1 MTELN
6 PKSKQLDFSGVPGSI
21 ILTVALPVLV
31 LFLYLLSNDDY
42 HLVQVSLDFEA
53 VKNIVK
59 NQIIDN
65 WRDCF
70 FNYNC
75 WIAYCSWFFGLA
87 VMDLIIPG
95 KWMQGVQLR
104 DGSKLWYLINGKEL
118 SLALITV
125 LLGRIYY
132 IGDFNLPELAF
143 LYENILP
150 LIVTTWEFSIILAT
164 FCYIGSFI
172 PLIGKNGKGTKE
184 RILAVGGNSG
194 NPMFDWFIGRELNPR
209 VGYWDIKLFC
219 ELRPGMLLWFLLNIA
234 YIQKQYLKLG
244 YVTNS
249 LLMVNIFQFIYIF
262 DGVLN
267 EEGCLTMIDITTDGF
282 GFMLAFGDLCWVP
295 MTYSLQARY
304 LSLMEF
310 NLPLWAVVMITV
322 IMLSGFWI
330 FKSANNQKS
339 YFRQGKLP
347 NMKCIQTESGTKLL
361 VDGWWGLA
369 QHINYFGDI
378 LIALSWCLTT
388 GFNTPLTYF
397 YVSYFAC
404 LLLDRQKRDEAKCS
418 KKYGKYWKQYTEQ
431 VPWKIIPYV
440 Y

>member
-6 PKSKQLDFSGVPGSI
+6 PRSKQLDFSGVPGSV
-21 ILTVALPVLV
+21 ILTVALPLLV

-42 HLVQVSLDFEA
+42 HLVQVGLNLNA
-53 VKNIVK
+53 VKDIIQR
-59 NQIIDN
+59 QIIEN

-70 FNYNC
+70 FNCKC
-75 WIAYCSWFFGLA
+75 WTVYLAWFFGLA
-87 VMDLIIPG
+87 VMDLITPG
-95 KWMQGVQLR
+95 KWIQGVQLR

-118 SLALITV
+118 SLALITILV
-125 LLGRIYY
+125 SRIYY

-143 LYENILP
+143 LYENTLP
-150 LIVTTWEFSIILAT
+150 LIATTWEFSILLAT
-164 FCYIGSFI
+164 LCYIGSFI
-172 PLIGKNGKGTKE
+172 PLIRKNGKGTKE

-194 NPMFDWFIGRELNPR
+194 NAIFDWFIGRELNPR

-219 ELRPGMLLWFLLNIA
+219 ELRPGMLLWFLLNVA
-234 YIQKQYLKLG
+234 YAQKQYLKLG
-244 YVTNS
+244 YITNS
-249 LLMVNIFQFIYIF
+249 LLMVNAFQFIYIF

-304 LSLMEF
+304 LSLIEF
-310 NLPLWAVVMITV
+310 NLPLWAVIAITLIMI
-322 IMLSGFWI
+322 SGFWI

-347 NMKCIQTESGTKLL
+347 NMKSIQTESGTKLL

-397 YVSYFAC
+397 YVSYFTC

-418 KKYGKYWKQYTEQ
+418 KKYGKYWKEYTEH
-431 VPWKIIPYV
+431 VPWKIAPFIY
-440 Y
+440 